1 MIARLGSMIPGLTWR
16 IPTSEQVLYLT
27 FDDGPIPVVTPWVL
41 DTLAAY
47 GAKATFF
54 CVGQNARNNPEILD
68 RIKKEGH
75 ALGNHTM
82 NHVNGWKTPV
92 SAYVKEVEACSQYV
106 TSAIFRPPYGRISP
120 RQYWQLRKAYKII
133 YWDVISRDYN
143 ESLSGAFCAK
153 RVIDNARKGSIV
165 VFHDSLKAEER
176 LRIALPETLK
186 HFSALG
192 YRFDALP

>member
-54 CVGQNARNNPEILD
+54 CVGQNALNNPEILD
-68 RIKKEGH
+68 RIKREGH

-82 NHVNGWKTPV
+82 NHVNGWKTSV
-92 SAYVKEVEACSQYV
+92 SDYMEEVNACDSYVPSSY
-106 TSAIFRPPYGRISP
+106 FRPPYGKISP
-120 RQYWQLRKAYKII
+120 AQYRQLRSRYKII
-133 YWDVISRDYN
+133 YWDVLSRDYDV
-143 ESLSGAFCAK
+143 SVSGTSCAK
-153 RVIDNARKGSIV
+153 RVLSKARKGSII
-165 VFHDSLKAEER
+165 VFHDSVKAEER
-176 LRIALPETLK
+176 LRVALPATLQ
-186 HFSALG
+186 HFSELG